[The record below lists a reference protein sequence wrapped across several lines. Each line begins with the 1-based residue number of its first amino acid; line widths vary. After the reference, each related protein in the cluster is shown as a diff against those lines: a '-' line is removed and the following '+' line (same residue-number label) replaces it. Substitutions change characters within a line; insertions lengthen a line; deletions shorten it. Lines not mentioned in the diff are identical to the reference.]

1 MILSLF
7 INDVFPVIGYVNKND
22 SLGIFFCICQKHIAK
37 NVQLKYCRLQSCCT
51 TEKPYISV
59 NLPADLNDS
68 INKKHTISVIYGPF
82 YVSFSLLFGRKYPGK
97 MVEKAFLS
105 V

>member
-1 MILSLF
+1 MFNTST
-7 INDVFPVIGYVNKND
+7 VGCAVV
-22 SLGIFFCICQKHIAK
+22 
-37 NVQLKYCRLQSCCT
+37 CT
-51 TEKPYISV
+51 TEKHYISV

-82 YVSFSLLFGRKYPGK
+82 YVSFSLLFLDENTPRK
-97 MVEKAFLS
+97 MLEKAFLS